1 MDIKEKIH
9 DPEEA
14 LRTLMDE
21 VKAGIHT
28 ALMGIVQKFDPA
40 KMTVDIQPSIK
51 SAVRQPDGSVE
62 MIPYP
67 LLTGVPVS
75 FPGGGDM
82 TMTFPIKPGDEAMVT
97 FASRSTDAWFQSGGE
112 QNPMD
117 ARTQDLSDGIAHVGV
132 RSSSKVP
139 QNVSA
144 DATEIRTDDG
154 KTKISMNGGGGIGME
169 TDQQIGIKAA
179 GGVTMDGGVGAAT
192 VKGKLIVE
200 EDIIVN
206 GISFVNHLHNGVQP
220 GGGNT
225 GKPVK

>member
-1 MDIKEKIH
+1 MDIREKIT
-9 DPEEA
+9 DPEEP
-14 LRTLMDE
+14 LRAMVDDI
-21 VKAGIHT
+21 KAGLHT
-28 ALMGIVQKFDPA
+28 ALTGIVTKFDPA
-40 KMTVDIQPSIK
+40 KMTVDVQPSIK
-51 SAVRQPDGSVE
+51 SAVRQPDGTVK

-67 LLTGVPVS
+67 LLTGVPVN
-75 FPGGGDM
+75 FPGGGGM

-117 ARTQDLSDGIAHVGV
+117 ARTQDLSDGTAHVGV

-144 DATEIRTDDG
+144 DSTEIRTDDG

-169 TDQQIGIKAA
+169 TNQQIGIKAA
-179 GGVTMDGGVGAAT
+179 GGVTMDGGAGAAS

-206 GISFVNHLHNGVQP
+206 GISFINHVHDKVQP
-220 GGGNT
+220 GGGNS